1 MKLTLQQDRNEH
13 IDTIIVT
20 DAKTKKII
28 CLVPE
33 DEWKEEEEMPDRNI
47 QQHQTSLQTAR
58 QCEKPGPQQQQVAQL
73 SQRDRATP

>member
-33 DEWKEEEEMPDRNI
+33 DE
-47 QQHQTSLQTAR
+47 
-58 QCEKPGPQQQQVAQL
+58 
-73 SQRDRATP
+73 